1 MFSFDNRSY
10 SLFEKKFVAGYQ
22 FMKVER
28 NGADT
33 VYRIAWKD
41 VVLILENPIVETF
54 KNQIINL
61 FIHLRFCD
69 YFITFNAVS
78 RRFEYDRWQ
87 DINYNKTKVLSRGNA
102 TSRNPINYSAGMAED
117 QKDRYIQYLAEQKR
131 GSQLTVMP

>member
-41 VVLILENPIVETF
+41 VVLILENPIVKTL
-54 KNQIINL
+54 KI
-61 FIHLRFCD
+61 IHLRFCD
-69 YFITFNAVS
+69 YFITFNAVNQ
-78 RRFEYDRWQ
+78 RFKYDRSARY
-87 DINYNKTKVLSRGNA
+87 NYNKTGVVESGN
-102 TSRNPINYSAGMAED
+102 
-117 QKDRYIQYLAEQKR
+117 L
-131 GSQLTVMP
+131 LTQPYKL